1 MGKRQK
7 VSLSCAIAILMVV
20 VVGIFSRENAP
31 PTWYGYVASCDHR
44 IHHINLDTGELV
56 WSSSVLEWMNDPTG
70 IDIDLERSVLYVAS
84 GSMLPRRDYI
94 PIVAVR
100 LNDTLDTVFQSYLYS
115 SSTVFPSTMADGVK
129 LNPALDVLYV
139 SHLGGDELLTVLD
152 SATGEI
158 LGDLDLPMWR
168 HYEIS
173 PDGNHVAEIF
183 PSGSRMV
190 GETFREWTGGVSTW
204 DLRTGEKGQFV
215 QLEENRGLVPP
226 WGAPDEQ
233 FFYVKMNYDDY
244 TSTLEVYNRYT
255 GELLASHDFRD
266 TFEFGRGGSQM
277 NVVRIP
283 GREDIVM
290 TIGGSVVVFDP
301 ITAEIKSR
309 TIIPEN
315 SCTNVVITDKPLIRS
330 ESH

>member
-44 IHHINLDTGELV
+44 IHHVNLNTGELV
-56 WSSSVLEWMNDPTG
+56 WSSSELNWMNDPTG
-70 IDIDLERSVLYVAS
+70 IDIDSEQSILYVAS
-84 GSMLPRRDYI
+84 GSVLPRRDYA
-94 PIVAVR
+94 PLYAVK
-100 LNDTLDTVFQSYLYS
+100 LNDTLDTVFESYLDND
-115 SSTVFPSTMADGVK
+115 STVFPSTILDGVRF
-129 LNPALDVLYV
+129 NPALKVLYV
-139 SHLGGDELLTVLD
+139 THLGGEEMQTVLD
-152 SATGEI
+152 SRTGEN
-158 LGDLDLPMWR
+158 LGGIDIPMYR

-173 PDGNHVAEIF
+173 ADGSTVADVF
-183 PSGSRMV
+183 PSGSRIV
-190 GETFREWTGGVSTW
+190 RGTFLEWSGGVSTW
-204 DLRTGEKGQFV
+204 NLHTGEKIDFV
-215 QLEENRGLVPP
+215 ESKNNQGLAPP
-226 WGAPDEQ
+226 WKFPDER
-233 FFYVKMNYDDY
+233 FFHVKMNYDDY
-244 TSTLEVYNRYT
+244 TSTLEVYNWQS

-266 TFEFGRGGSQM
+266 TFEFGQGGSQM

-283 GREDIVM
+283 GREDIAM